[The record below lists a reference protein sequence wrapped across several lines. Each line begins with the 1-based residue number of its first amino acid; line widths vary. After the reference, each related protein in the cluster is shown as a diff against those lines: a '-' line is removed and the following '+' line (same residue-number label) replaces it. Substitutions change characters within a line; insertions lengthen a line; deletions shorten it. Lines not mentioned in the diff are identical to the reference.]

1 MLGVIFLGLSGIMLF
16 TVLNKFENSEPVSI
30 VEGKESEELPPYI
43 TKNENS
49 EYQVLQMTDCCE
61 EPGAEKIIGKLNKG
75 DVVLILKLADFS
87 DHSQVWG
94 ETEDGWCLIQN
105 EKTNYLEKIQLKDS
119 KAYEINKFYKA
130 LDNQPVYSKPSL
142 LSKSNSDVRMND
154 VVEIEEIKEDQFGTV
169 WGKSTSGAWM
179 MMRNGEIEHFEKTED
194 DQTNIA
200 LNQETNTQK
209 QIDSK
214 NNYIL
219 PESNSKYITT
229 EELASLSLQ
238 EINYAKNEIYAR
250 HGRKFNSNEL
260 QNYFDQQSWYRGSI
274 SPNDFSDQVFNEFE
288 KANIKALEEEEY
300 NRSPN
305 GYLLDR

>member
-1 MLGVIFLGLSGIMLF
+1 
-16 TVLNKFENSEPVSI
+16 
-30 VEGKESEELPPYI
+30 
-43 TKNENS
+43 
-49 EYQVLQMTDCCE
+49 
-61 EPGAEKIIGKLNKG
+61 
-75 DVVLILKLADFS
+75 
-87 DHSQVWG
+87 
-94 ETEDGWCLIQN
+94 
-105 EKTNYLEKIQLKDS
+105 
-119 KAYEINKFYKA
+119 
-130 LDNQPVYSKPSL
+130 SL

-200 LNQETNTQK
+200 LNQETNTPK

-274 SPNDFSDQVFNEFE
+274 SSNDFSDQVFNEFE